1 MQPNPRATTNT
12 VPELRTHQFP
22 VEILSAGVL
31 YFRRGLRCKQAGLFV
46 LLATPVTA
54 LLTWQAAWRPI
65 WAAPLVVLA
74 AAAGVDFL
82 GRILIWMSGVG
93 HRTPITASV
102 AAQAIGLIMG
112 TAFIVSVPSF
122 GLPIGLTFAVLMQ
135 VVAALTFTNFLAGVG
150 RQLGDTKSTQK
161 AIRSSFGIFSVLAS
175 LAGLGGVSLLVGA
188 ALAVITILTA
198 GYGLYLALPVVGIVS
213 LLYFV
218 TVLYWHYA
226 GLLSQLGVTIAT
238 SSPRCDSSGL
248 PQIDSDADRAT

>member
-1 MQPNPRATTNT
+1 
-12 VPELRTHQFP
+12 
-22 VEILSAGVL
+22 
-31 YFRRGLRCKQAGLFV
+31 
-46 LLATPVTA
+46 
-54 LLTWQAAWRPI
+54 
-65 WAAPLVVLA
+65 
-74 AAAGVDFL
+74 
-82 GRILIWMSGVG
+82 
-93 HRTPITASV
+93 
-102 AAQAIGLIMG
+102 MG